1 VIGTALEV
9 VDNITTDSDVGLL
22 AGIGRR
28 FLSFCDR
35 FGSHFRSRTR
45 TVETPVKHYLRG
57 LLQADSKNRER
68 IEEVVPA
75 ANHQALPH
83 LLSESAWEERA
94 VLDQVAQ
101 EANRHVGGHPDSSL
115 LIDESGCPKK
125 GAQSVGVARQGCGQL
140 GKVENC
146 QVGVFAALGR
156 GADATLMDERL
167 FLPERWTA
175 DPARC
180 QAAGIP
186 AEHRDFKRQHDL
198 ALEMI
203 AHARQQGMGFAWV
216 GFDGFYGSDPAF
228 LRTLDD
234 QGEIVVGDVHKDQ
247 HLYLDDPRPLVP
259 PAMTPRGRPPTR
271 RQAQTPAVRVDR
283 WAQQQLTDAWQR
295 VYLRDSTKGRL
306 EVDIRHRRVWLW
318 DGDEPQARQWHVI
331 VRREV
336 DTPTE
341 IKYSL
346 SNASADTP
354 VPRLAFMQGQRYW
367 IERVLQDGK
376 QDVGLGDYQVRSW
389 RGWHHQ
395 MALVMLAMLFTLE
408 ERLLHHQTRPLL
420 SGTDI
425 RSLLNHF
432 LPRRAPTLEEVLR
445 QMEVRHRKRQ
455 SAIDSAYRRQQ
466 LKE

>member
-1 VIGTALEV
+1 
-9 VDNITTDSDVGLL
+9 
-22 AGIGRR
+22 
-28 FLSFCDR
+28 
-35 FGSHFRSRTR
+35 
-45 TVETPVKHYLRG
+45 
-57 LLQADSKNRER
+57 
-68 IEEVVPA
+68 
-75 ANHQALPH
+75 
-83 LLSESAWEERA
+83 
-94 VLDQVAQ
+94 
-101 EANRHVGGHPDSSL
+101 
-115 LIDESGCPKK
+115 
-125 GAQSVGVARQGCGQL
+125 L